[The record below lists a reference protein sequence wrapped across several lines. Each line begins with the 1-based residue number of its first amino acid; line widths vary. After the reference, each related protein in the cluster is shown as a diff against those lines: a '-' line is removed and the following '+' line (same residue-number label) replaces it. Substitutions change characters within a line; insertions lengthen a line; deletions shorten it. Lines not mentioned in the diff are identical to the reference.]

1 MILKKYFLKEDARS
15 LKVIKN
21 IGGSFIIKGFSIVI
35 NLLLVPLTIH
45 YLTSEKFGIWLT
57 ISSLFTWINFFDIG
71 LGHGLRNK
79 LGEAIAKNE
88 IKRAKALVSTA
99 YISIAVLCIFL
110 FVIFAIV
117 NNYLN
122 WNRILNTPADI
133 NENFKLIAFIL
144 FSTFSIQFVLQL
156 INSILL
162 STQQSYRVSLYNVC
176 SNLLILT
183 TIFILTKYTNGSLML
198 ISFVFT
204 VIPVLVMIIVNI
216 YYFKNGFK
224 DFSPSIKNFD
234 FTVLKD
240 VLSLGLKFF
249 IIQVSALVFYETTN
263 LLISQYFSPEMV
275 TPYNIAYRYFGII
288 TMLFSIMSSPY
299 WSAYTEA
306 YAQKD
311 YMWMTKSIKKMLKM
325 WVIIFVIAIVMLL
338 LSNTAYKLW
347 VGNKVKVDF
356 KVSLFMM
363 IYNSI
368 LTFGSIY
375 VMVINGT
382 GRIKL
387 QMIIGIIGMI
397 IFIPLSYLL
406 AVYFNLGLIG
416 IILSTIICSLYGSLI
431 APFEVKKM
439 FSQIK
444 AQIS

>member
-1 MILKKYFLKEDARS
+1 MIFKKYFQKEDARS

-21 IGGSFIIKGFSIVI
+21 ISGSFIIKGFSIVI

-57 ISSLFTWINFFDIG
+57 ISSLFTWISFFDIG

-79 LGEAIAKNE
+79 LAEAIAKNE
-88 IKRAKALVSTA
+88 VKRAKALVSTA

-110 FVIFAIV
+110 FIVFSIV
-117 NNYLN
+117 NNFLN
-122 WNRILNTPADI
+122 WNVILNTPSDI

-162 STQQSYRVSLYNVC
+162 STQQSYRVSLYNAC

-183 TIFILTKYTNGSLML
+183 TIFILTKYSAGSLML

-204 VIPVLVMIIVNI
+204 VIPVLVMVVVNI
-216 YYFKNGFK
+216 YYFKKGFK
-224 DFSPSIKNFD
+224 DFSPSFKNFD

-249 IIQVSALVFYETTN
+249 LIQVSALVFYETTN

-288 TMLFSIMSSPY
+288 TMIFSILSSPY

-311 YMWMTKSIKKMLKM
+311 YNWMTKSIKKMLKM
-325 WVIIFVIAIVMLL
+325 WVMIFAMAIIMLL
-338 LSNTAYKLW
+338 FSKTAYRLW
-347 VGNKVKVDF
+347 VGDKVKIDF

-368 LTFGSIY
+368 LTFGNIF

-416 IILSTIICSLYGSLI
+416 IILSTIICSLYGTLV
-431 APFEVKKM
+431 APFEVKKI

>member
-1 MILKKYFLKEDARS
+1 
-15 LKVIKN
+15 
-21 IGGSFIIKGFSIVI
+21 
-35 NLLLVPLTIH
+35 
-45 YLTSEKFGIWLT
+45 
-57 ISSLFTWINFFDIG
+57 
-71 LGHGLRNK
+71 
-79 LGEAIAKNE
+79 
-88 IKRAKALVSTA
+88 
-99 YISIAVLCIFL
+99 
-110 FVIFAIV
+110 
-117 NNYLN
+117 
-122 WNRILNTPADI
+122 
-133 NENFKLIAFIL
+133 
-144 FSTFSIQFVLQL
+144 
-156 INSILL
+156 
-162 STQQSYRVSLYNVC
+162 
-176 SNLLILT
+176 
-183 TIFILTKYTNGSLML
+183 
-198 ISFVFT
+198 
-204 VIPVLVMIIVNI
+204 MIIVNI

-249 IIQVSALVFYETTN
+249 LIQVSALVFYETTN

-325 WVIIFVIAIVMLL
+325 WVVIFAIAIVMLL

-406 AVYFNLGLIG
+406 AVYLKLGLIG
-416 IILSTIICSLYGSLI
+416 IILSTIICSLYGALI
-431 APFEVKKM
+431 APFEVKQM